1 MSDPASNSAFSILR
15 LYWDILRLK
24 RGPEDLP
31 VSAALLF
38 ITVAAR
44 IGLGLLA
51 NTLIPQSESHPT
63 ALMLI
68 DCVVVLVWG
77 RAVLQLARRPERY
90 LQTLTAVFG
99 CELLLQVLSGAT
111 LAAYVAATAAGSTA
125 VAQLAALA
133 IYVIY
138 LWILVAVVR
147 ILRSATGW
155 PVIGCIAAVVMQG
168 FVTLAVAVAIFPDLL
183 ADMQK
188 AVASGT

>member
-1 MSDPASNSAFSILR
+1 MSDPVSKSVFTILR

-31 VSAALLF
+31 VSAGLLF
-38 ITVAAR
+38 TTVVLR

-51 NTLIPQSESHPT
+51 NAVIPQQENHPT

-68 DCVVVLVWG
+68 DCMVVLVWG
-77 RAVLQLARRPERY
+77 RAVLQVARRPERY

-99 CELLLQVLSGAT
+99 CELLLQVVAGIA
-111 LAAYVAATAAGSTA
+111 LASYVAATVAANDIL
-125 VAQLAALA
+125 AQFAAMV
-133 IYVIY
+133 IYGVY
-138 LWILVAVVR
+138 LWILIAVVR

-155 PVIGCIAAVVMQG
+155 PVIGCIVAVVVQG

-183 ADMQK
+183 AGMQS
-188 AVASGT
+188 AAETAT